1 MGDGDFECVAVLQEH
16 TQDVKFVKWHPNQD
30 ILASCSYD
38 DTIRI
43 WTDHDD
49 DDWSCSQVLQ
59 GHSSTVWSVD
69 FDKTGQYLASVSDDL
84 SLKIWKKTQQEGG
97 KYELFL
103 NHSNLHTRTIYSVAF
118 NYPMIATCGADNT
131 ICISELVEVG
141 PDNEMQVDDGS
152 STAAGVPSQHKLRVI
167 ERLENAHGDRDVNH
181 ISWCKVDGFTNYLSS
196 GGDDGNVKIWT
207 F

>member
-16 TQDVKFVKWHPNQD
+16 SQDVKFVKWHPNED
-30 ILASCSYD
+30 VLVSCSYD

-43 WTDHDD
+43 WTDQDD

-84 SLKIWKKTQQEGG
+84 SLKIWKRTQQG
-97 KYELFL
+97 KYELHL
-103 NHSNLHTRTIYSVAF
+103 NHPNLHTRTIYSVAF
-118 NYPMIATCGADNT
+118 NYPMIATCGADNS
-131 ICISELVEVG
+131 ICVSELVESV
-141 PDNEMQVDDGS
+141 PDNLEEMLIEDGS
-152 STAAGVPSQHKLRVI
+152 LPKSRLNLRLI
-167 ERLENAHGDRDVNH
+167 ERIENAHGDRDVNH
-181 ISWCKVDGFTNYLSS
+181 VSWCKVDGFTNYLASC
-196 GGDDGNVKIWT
+196 GDDGNINVWT